1 MDLAVLQTQR
11 RLLVRQKITML
22 VNRYVVHV
30 EEPDG
35 SEGEVVAFAEQ
46 KPMTFRQQVTLYT
59 DESCDRVLA
68 TFRARRVREP
78 GIGYDVVDENDRPIG
93 YFRKGVGSWLRP
105 TWHFQ
110 QPGLPTFTGRERN
123 VVVSL
128 LRRFG
133 VFFGWLPFHFDF
145 SVGAH
150 IGFTV
155 ERRRGLLDR
164 YRVRIDDHRLD
175 RRLVIA
181 AAVALDA
188 TQSPR

>member
-1 MDLAVLQTQR
+1 MELVVLQSQR
-11 RLLVRQKITML
+11 RLLVRQKLTL
-22 VNRYVVHV
+22 PVNRYEVHV
-30 EEPDG
+30 EEHDG
-35 SEGEVVAFAEQ
+35 SEGEVVAFAEE
-46 KPMTFRQQVTLYT
+46 KPLTFREQVTLYT
-59 DESCDRVLA
+59 DASRDRVLA
-68 TFRARRVREP
+68 AFRARKANEP

-93 YFRKGVGSWLRP
+93 YFRKGAGPALRA